1 MKPNN
6 SVTVK
11 AVMLIP
17 VTLAYGLTCVAGMH
31 GPCGTGFLSAEV
43 SDSVAAV
50 ADLPLPA
57 VPDTLRVPTERAA
70 YVAAHFWDA
79 LDFSDTLRC
88 RDERF
93 MERNLV
99 NFFSLFPHADTAAV
113 VRSVDLLMRRAGADT
128 AAYTSLCRLA
138 AKYLYEKASPMRDER
153 YYSMFLKN
161 AAKSPVIGAAD
172 RDRASFLLDAISKN
186 RPETVAADF
195 AFITRDGLPATLMQM
210 PARITILIFY
220 DPDCDHCATVVSRLS
235 AEASLRRLA
244 KEGQLAVLAVY
255 ADGDT
260 ATWQRTKHAMP
271 DWWTVGL
278 DTGDIS
284 RRDLYFMPEMPS
296 LYLLGADK
304 TVLLKDAS
312 ADEIVKA
319 VDDMF
324 SGVR

>member
-1 MKPNN
+1 MKPN
-6 SVTVK
+6 STAPVK
-11 AVMLIP
+11 TLILVPVML
-17 VTLAYGLTCVAGMH
+17 VYVLACVAGRH
-31 GPCGTGFLSAEV
+31 SPFGSGLSGGEPSDTIIMQAE
-43 SDSVAAV
+43 
-50 ADLPLPA
+50 LPLPV
-57 VPDTLRVPTERAA
+57 VPDSLRVPSERAA
-70 YVAAHFWDA
+70 YVAEHFFDA
-79 LDFSDTLRC
+79 LDFADIRHC

-113 VRSVDLLMRRAGADT
+113 ERSVDLLMHRAGADT
-128 AAYTSLCRLA
+128 AAYTLLCRLA

-161 AAKSPVIGAAD
+161 AAKSPVVGAAD
-172 RDRASFLLDAISKN
+172 RDRASFLLGAISKN
-186 RPETVAADF
+186 RPGTVAADF

-220 DPDCDHCATVVSRLS
+220 DPDCDHCSTVVSRLS

-244 KEGQLAVLAVY
+244 KAGQLAVLAVY